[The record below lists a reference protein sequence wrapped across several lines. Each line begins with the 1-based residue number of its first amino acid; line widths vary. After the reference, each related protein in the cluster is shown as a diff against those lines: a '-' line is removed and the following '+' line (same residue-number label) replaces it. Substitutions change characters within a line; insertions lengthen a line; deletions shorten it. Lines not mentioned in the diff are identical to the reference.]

1 MKAEAVS
8 KKTVPS
14 QGFTP
19 IICVQLGSKTLCF
32 VPHNSPNGTIRATE
46 STRLWRKRVGVEP
59 TTRLA
64 RSRIAGFED
73 REDHRTL
80 FASTKSIEAASGAST
95 ATIFAPQIC
104 NADLSFLLI
113 LSVPQFSRQR
123 FTNMSLR
130 QSL

>member
-1 MKAEAVS
+1 
-8 KKTVPS
+8 
-14 QGFTP
+14 
-19 IICVQLGSKTLCF
+19 
-32 VPHNSPNGTIRATE
+32 
-46 STRLWRKRVGVEP
+46 VGVEP

-64 RSRIAGFED
+64 KSRIAGFED

-123 FTNMSLR
+123 FTNRSDARVYNGEAGPSPNSSLTI
-130 QSL
+130 